1 MLTFLADLNEK
12 SEEQLPS
19 HADTHSEE
27 QDNSQ
32 YQQKTYGNETF
43 DAVVGIEYDV
53 DLDNIM
59 SEKGIGLKIT
69 CLYFMHVH

>member
-1 MLTFLADLNEK
+1 MHIEIQNALTVNIFF
-12 SEEQLPS
+12 SVC
-19 HADTHSEE
+19 
-27 QDNSQ
+27 
-32 YQQKTYGNETF
+32 GNEIF

-53 DLDNIM
+53 DLDNIK